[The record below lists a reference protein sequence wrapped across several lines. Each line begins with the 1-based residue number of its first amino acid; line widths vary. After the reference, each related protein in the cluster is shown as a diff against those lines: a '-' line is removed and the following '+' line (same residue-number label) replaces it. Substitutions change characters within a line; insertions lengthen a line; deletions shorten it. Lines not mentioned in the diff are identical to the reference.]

1 VVQLNCMQHFRLKNI
16 VILIVCTGILLL
28 SAGTVLS
35 DEASQKTYGHAFL
48 GKMIIP
54 ETASELEDDTQE
66 ITIFGAEAQ
75 RPYTSGIFEAG
86 IEAGAIYSWDSTLR
100 YFKASSGEG
109 GGTVAIGVTVDSFM
123 MDYFFG
129 GYVGL
134 QPFEWLRFGV
144 GAGPLIIWGMR
155 TIEPE
160 DPAADE
166 TTADSEV
173 EFGGGLYARAYIDIY
188 LSKIFGVYAG
198 ARRAETTLS
207 FEDATGT
214 LDIEGWQY
222 YFGLSFRL

>member
-1 VVQLNCMQHFRLKNI
+1 MQRSGIKKI
-16 VILIVCTGILLL
+16 MILIVCTGILLL
-28 SAGTVLS
+28 SSGTVLS
-35 DEASQKTYGHAFL
+35 DEPSQKTYGHAFL
-48 GKMIIP
+48 GQMIIP

-75 RPYTSGIFEAG
+75 RPYASGIFELG
-86 IEAGAIYSWDSTLR
+86 IEAGAIFSWDSSLR

-123 MDYFFG
+123 MDYFLG
-129 GYVGL
+129 GFADL

-160 DPAADE
+160 VTAAED
-166 TTADSEV
+166 TTAESVV
-173 EFGGGLYARAYIDIY
+173 EFGGGLYARAFIDIY
-188 LSKIFGVYAG
+188 ISKIFGLYAG

-222 YFGLSFRL
+222 YVGLSFRL

>member
-1 VVQLNCMQHFRLKNI
+1 MQRSGIKKI
-16 VILIVCTGILLL
+16 MILIVCTGILLL
-28 SAGTVLS
+28 SSGTVLS
-35 DEASQKTYGHAFL
+35 DEPSQKTYGHAFL
-48 GKMIIP
+48 GQMIIP

-75 RPYTSGIFEAG
+75 RPYASGIFELG
-86 IEAGAIYSWDSTLR
+86 IEAGAIFSWDSSLR

-123 MDYFFG
+123 MDYFLG
-129 GYVGL
+129 GFAGL

-160 DPAADE
+160 VTAAED
-166 TTADSEV
+166 TTAESVV
-173 EFGGGLYARAYIDIY
+173 EFGGGLYARAFIDIY
-188 LSKIFGVYAG
+188 ISKIFGVYAG

-222 YFGLSFRL
+222 YVGLSFRL